1 MGRRGEPLRPGSP
14 VAVPPLGE
22 LMTRRVT
29 LLLAILPLAAFAAQI
44 APAEVVKADHAADSV
59 RTLSARILSEADSAR
74 VVPDLFRLYELR
86 EDVADLGLLASA
98 FDAVAAV
105 PRMRPEP
112 RATAL
117 ELRAQI
123 AVAQGQL
130 PEAQRITTEAASIR
144 TFSVVGPFENEGRAG
159 YSTAYGPEIDGFVPA
174 KRYAGKEHEVGWR
187 EVSSNTFPLG
197 FVGLSRAISPDQNV
211 AVYAATVLHSDRDR
225 AVVFDLGASG
235 ASKVWVAGRLA
246 HEDQALHPS
255 RFDQQAFAAHLRA
268 GDSLVWTKIAQST
281 GRLAFSLRVCD
292 SKDAPLV
299 SMASTARAP
308 RSDMALTLPREAPV
322 KRPSLPRVR
331 VALDEL
337 RELAEKNPNDARAQ
351 EDLAI
356 LLAVRRPDDE
366 GDRLA
371 LHALERAYDAV
382 GLTARAASLRLA
394 AAARSPQL
402 PRARKAAAAAHRRS
416 GRASLAENDLRAALQ
431 LRFDDGEARG
441 ELTGLLLD
449 RGDLDG
455 ALAQIADTVAL
466 DPSALGPRLRAAG
479 LLSENGRKTEAD
491 KAYAEA
497 VDLAPDDADV
507 REALGRHRLRTGDE
521 TAALAAFTRSLSLRP
536 QNPSLRE
543 VVRSM
548 RPEEQYATPYLE
560 DAAALAK
567 QPSAPSTTEDTEV
580 LADVTVTRVFPNGLS
595 SRTRQ
600 LVIRAMT
607 SRGVDQVR
615 FQSLSYS
622 PDRQVVRVERARIL
636 RRDGTVLEARSE
648 GERNVSEPWY
658 AMYYDLRTR
667 LVGFPQLEAG

>member
-1 MGRRGEPLRPGSP
+1 
-14 VAVPPLGE
+14 
-22 LMTRRVT
+22 MTRRVT

-44 APAEVVKADHAADSV
+44 APAEVVKADHAADSA

-98 FDAVAAV
+98 FDAVAAA

-187 EVSSNTFPLG
+187 ELSPNTFPLG

-225 AVVFDLGASG
+225 AVVFHLGASG

-246 HEDQALHPS
+246 HEDPALHPS

-268 GDSLVWTKIAQST
+268 GDSLVLIKIAHST
-281 GRLAFSLRVCD
+281 GRLGFSLRVCD

-371 LHALERAYDAV
+371 LHAMERASEAAPGDPEIELRLAHYEDRDVNRRRAALERALERAPRNVPVLCELSGLRLENKDGWGAVALAQEAEKIDPASADAALSLARAYDAV

-497 VDLAPDDADV
+497 IDLAPDDADV

-536 QNPSLRE
+536 QNPTITAFSRRR
-543 VVRSM
+543 RSM
-548 RPEEQYATPYLE
+548 RR
-560 DAAALAK
+560 
-567 QPSAPSTTEDTEV
+567 S
-580 LADVTVTRVFPNGLS
+580 LS
-595 SRTRQ
+595 SG
-600 LVIRAMT
+600 IE
-607 SRGVDQVR
+607 SPGGVDDRPRLGDHEPVVLRDDSRRLGAVGVR
-615 FQSLSYS
+615 HA
-622 PDRQVVRVERARIL
+622 ARG
-636 RRDGTVLEARSE
+636 DHGV
-648 GERNVSEPWY
+648 GE
-658 AMYYDLRTR
+658 
-667 LVGFPQLEAG
+667 EAGSAAGGG